1 MLPELFIS
9 VNDMSVLPNNT
20 VIGFQVPM
28 QATLEEMA
36 KLQAIEDKTE
46 STMNVLAGG
55 NLVLNIV
62 FAFSLKFLWGFVN
75 MLQFLVFMQLW
86 QIELPQNA

>member
-20 VIGFQVPM
+20 VIGFQVPK

>member
-1 MLPELFIS
+1 
-9 VNDMSVLPNNT
+9 MSVLPNNT
-20 VIGFQVPM
+20 VIGFQVPK